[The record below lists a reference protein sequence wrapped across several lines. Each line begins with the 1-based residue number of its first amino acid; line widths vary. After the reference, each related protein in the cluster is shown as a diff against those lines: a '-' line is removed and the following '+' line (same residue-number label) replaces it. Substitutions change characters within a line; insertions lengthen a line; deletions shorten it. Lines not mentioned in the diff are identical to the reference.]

1 MTIEEQRYLDECK
14 KVLNREQLDAVTMAM
29 DYGLQIQEIR
39 KVVQSNQSAPCMHE
53 IVLGMM
59 EGIKTDV
66 LDFLC
71 ENDFNQYQIKEIRE
85 GIAGSVLHEMQ
96 D

>member
-39 KVVQSNQSAPCMHE
+39 KQSGYN
-53 IVLGMM
+53 
-59 EGIKTDV
+59 K
-66 LDFLC
+66 
-71 ENDFNQYQIKEIRE
+71 
-85 GIAGSVLHEMQ
+85 
-96 D
+96 